1 MLYKSNKLTTINT
14 FCDSQKKREWY
25 SKIICSSI
33 RNICWLIINGH
44 AYNKMDNNS
53 QILSKKI
60 NPYAKCICIE
70 GKNMLTMTMHKKN
83 HYSTAKIDIRDQ
95 SYFHHINDCIQLRS
109 LIWNKDLFKNNR
121 TKEFCFFNILYNH
134 WEIRFKTFMVL

>member
-1 MLYKSNKLTTINT
+1 
-14 FCDSQKKREWY
+14 
-25 SKIICSSI
+25 
-33 RNICWLIINGH
+33 
-44 AYNKMDNNS
+44 MDNNS

-60 NPYAKCICIE
+60 NPYAKCISIE

-121 TKEFCFFNILYNH
+121 TKEFCFFLISL
-134 WEIRFKTFMVL
+134 